1 MKNSVSTI
9 LRHAKAMAQ
18 QKSFDEAL
26 SLIEQILHEDPK
38 NESAQVLKVQIGVHS
53 KNSEIMES
61 ALKSLV
67 GIAPINLQYSITLAQ
82 LYLDNDEARRA
93 PEVFESLLT
102 QFQHPDLYFNYAWFL
117 TRAAEYKKA
126 LINYQKAIDLGLQ
139 GSEEVHLN
147 MANIYSSWLFSPDLA
162 KKHLMMALKIKP
174 NYIDALYNLGNLEE
188 DSGNREGAKKQF
200 QKIRDLNPYHGKA
213 SARLAMATNK
223 GDTSTLI
230 SELEMLTQ
238 HSAVSI
244 DARID
249 CHYALGKLYDQ
260 HQDYDAAFNSWLS
273 ANKINQKTVGKF
285 DRSAFRDRIDSL
297 IKTYSPLWH
306 EKFEHKN
313 SVEPLFIG
321 GMFRSGSTLLEQMLA
336 AHPQIEAGGEL
347 DYFPRTAKKIDA
359 DNPPKSGHSKHLL
372 ESIAEEYTQT
382 LSKISSSGSKVTDK
396 RPDNALHIGLI
407 KSVFPKARV
416 ILTRRELMDNCL
428 SIYSHRF
435 GRDMNYACD
444 LEDISFYANELNRLT
459 EHWISLFGTT
469 IHIVDYDDL
478 VKNPERVITG
488 TLNFLGLSWDDSCL
502 EFHRL
507 RNVVSTASVWQVRQP
522 LHCNSSGRWVNYS
535 SKLISIHS

>member
-1 MKNSVSTI
+1 
-9 LRHAKAMAQ
+9 
-18 QKSFDEAL
+18 
-26 SLIEQILHEDPK
+26 
-38 NESAQVLKVQIGVHS
+38 
-53 KNSEIMES
+53 
-61 ALKSLV
+61 
-67 GIAPINLQYSITLAQ
+67 
-82 LYLDNDEARRA
+82 
-93 PEVFESLLT
+93 
-102 QFQHPDLYFNYAWFL
+102 
-117 TRAAEYKKA
+117 
-126 LINYQKAIDLGLQ
+126 
-139 GSEEVHLN
+139 
-147 MANIYSSWLFSPDLA
+147 
-162 KKHLMMALKIKP
+162 
-174 NYIDALYNLGNLEE
+174 
-188 DSGNREGAKKQF
+188 
-200 QKIRDLNPYHGKA
+200 
-213 SARLAMATNK
+213 
-223 GDTSTLI
+223 
-230 SELEMLTQ
+230 
-238 HSAVSI
+238 
-244 DARID
+244 
-249 CHYALGKLYDQ
+249 LGKLYDQ

-321 GMFRSGSTLLEQMLA
+321 GMFRSGSTLLEQILA